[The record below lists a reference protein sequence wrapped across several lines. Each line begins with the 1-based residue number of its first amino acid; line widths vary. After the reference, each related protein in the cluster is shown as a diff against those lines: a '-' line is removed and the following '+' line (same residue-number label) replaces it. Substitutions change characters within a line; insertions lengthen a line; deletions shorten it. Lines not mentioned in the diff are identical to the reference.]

1 MGVPPWTQMDPLCP
15 LITEASRPSVA
26 ASTQTWAQ
34 FGVGTVASSTGS
46 LLFNIKKR
54 AHNCIKTCIIIPE
67 EGRAQPLVIAGLL

>member
-1 MGVPPWTQMDPLCP
+1 MEGTDPDRSPLPTGYCRQADPWWLRD
-15 LITEASRPSVA
+15 
-26 ASTQTWAQ
+26 TQTLAQ